1 MSFKDAAHNAR
12 QALALAKSQPDEVQ
26 ALMAQALVDMAESMN
41 ELAQSLD
48 RDIKLLHKATAEM
61 AGDVVALK

>member
-12 QALALAKSQPDEVQ
+12 QALTLAKSRPDEVQ
-26 ALMAQALVDMAESMN
+26 AFMAQALVDMAESMN

-48 RDIKLLHKATAEM
+48 RDIKTLQKTASEV
-61 AGDVVALK
+61 AGDVVALR

>member
-12 QALALAKSQPDEVQ
+12 QALTLAKSRPDEVQ
-26 ALMAQALVDMAESMN
+26 AFLAQALVDMAESMN

-48 RDIKLLHKATAEM
+48 RDIKLLKKTAS
-61 AGDVVALK
+61 DVASDVESLR

>member
-12 QALALAKSQPDEVQ
+12 QALTLAKGRPDEVQ
-26 ALMAQALVDMAESMN
+26 AFLAQALVDMAESMN

-48 RDIKLLHKATAEM
+48 RDIKTLQRAAADVASDVTA
-61 AGDVVALK
+61 LR

>member
-12 QALALAKSQPDEVQ
+12 QALALAKSRPDEVQ
-26 ALMAQALVDMAESMN
+26 AFLAQALVDMAESMN

-48 RDIKLLHKATAEM
+48 RDIKTLQRTA
-61 AGDVVALK
+61 ADVASDVVALR